1 MASSGGIECFS
12 AANWAG
18 PSVILPPMLNVS
30 NTSRWSLCSF
40 QSLRVPGG
48 LALVTFPE
56 TSYVGNG
63 TRYDTSSA
71 EISGAQIAS
80 FVVIDHA
87 DEAQLLV
94 DIDSNFTDPLIVPVG
109 SEVPVIEN
117 TYDMI
122 ISALHVPRGAIFV
135 GYRRRHFLGSY
146 QVWTGDVADLGS
158 DWVNRIRSFRVLPE
172 NGTNVSSP
180 SPRAFLNTTAWN
192 GVAFYVDANF
202 SKISIVEPVSEM
214 VPSMADWPYAV
225 VDLQPKSVNV
235 SRDAVLVQFNDT
247 NFQGAFKVFSGQ
259 VANISLDSNFLMR
272 SYKVLPASTWS
283 PSTPNETGFV
293 TCLLSSDSQDE
304 QVYIEAKD
312 NLTLFN
318 RSCLQLTVPQGI
330 QVDVQLNS
338 NEITRWKSGT
348 YAQNV
353 SLVAILQ
360 DRIPSIPTTLS
371 LLWIVWVGLACI
383 VLGGTGLFLWR
394 RRHSRQ
400 RKHKQTKGENAF
412 EPLVPSAPV
421 TELFDAA
428 LINWHDLDLVRLD
441 ANLVV
446 RTSFFAS
453 GGSGEI
459 WRGKFRQKDVAIKTL
474 HRYNQENI
482 QKFVVEISKWSQLHS
497 PHIVACIGATWTSPW
512 DLKGVLE
519 FMSGGD
525 LRSFLSSHSRL
536 DISWKTKISWAKDV
550 ADGLFFIHS
559 MPWTHRDI
567 KARNILLDTSTNTA
581 KIGDFGTAT
590 DVDATKTAG
599 VGTYRWMAPEMLAFE
614 SSYTAAVD
622 IYAFGVLLSEIDTH
636 QSPYAEHNQ
645 SDVVIAGR
653 VLHEQLRPSFSPDCP
668 VWLRFLAFQCL
679 ATDPAHRPTTAGIL
693 HVLATHL
700 RQDSAELTGEHFD

>member
-12 AANWAG
+12 AANWTG
-18 PSVILPPMLNVS
+18 PSVILQPMLNVS
-30 NTSRWSLCSF
+30 NTSSWSLCSF
-40 QSLRVPGG
+40 QSLRVPEG

-56 TSYVGNG
+56 TRYVGNG

-71 EISGAQIAS
+71 DISGAQIAS
-80 FVVIDHA
+80 FVVIDRA

-94 DIDSNFTDPLIVPVG
+94 DIDSNLTDPWIVPVG
-109 SEVPVIEN
+109 SEVPVMEN
-117 TYDMI
+117 TFDMI
-122 ISALHVPRGAIFV
+122 ISALHVPRGAILV
-135 GYRRRHFLGSY
+135 GYRRRYFLGSY

-172 NGTNVSSP
+172 NDSNVSS
-180 SPRAFLNTTAWN
+180 SSRRAFFNTTAWN

-202 SKISIVEPVSEM
+202 SKISIVEPVGEM

-225 VDLQPKSVNV
+225 EDLQPKSVNV
-235 SRDAVLVQFNDT
+235 SKDAVLVQFNGT

-272 SYKVLPASTWS
+272 SYKVLPMWS
-283 PSTPNETGFV
+283 SSNETGFV
-293 TCLLSSDSQDE
+293 TCLLSSQDE
-304 QVYIEAKD
+304 LVYIEATD
-312 NLTLFN
+312 NLTLFH

-330 QVDVQLNS
+330 QVDVQLDS
-338 NEITRWKSGT
+338 NETTRWKSGT

-353 SLVAILQ
+353 SLVAILP
-360 DRIPSIPTTLS
+360 DTIPSSSSSSWS
-371 LLWIVWVGLACI
+371 LLWIVWVGLACM
-383 VLGGTGLFLWR
+383 VLGGTGVFLWR
-394 RRHSRQ
+394 RRRRHSR
-400 RKHKQTKGENAF
+400 KDKPTKGQNTLD
-412 EPLVPSAPV
+412 PVVPS
-421 TELFDAA
+421 ELFDAA
-428 LINWHDLDLVRLD
+428 LIHWHDLDLVRLD
-441 ANLVV
+441 ANHVV
-446 RTSFFAS
+446 PTSFLAS

-459 WRGKFRQKDVAIKTL
+459 WRGTFRQKEVAIKSL

-482 QKFVVEISKWSQLHS
+482 QKFVVELSKWSKLHS

-519 FMSGGD
+519 FMRGGD
-525 LRSFLSSHSRL
+525 MRSFLSSHSRL

-550 ADGLFFIHS
+550 ADGLFYIHS

-567 KARNILLDTSTNTA
+567 KARNVLLETSTNTA

-622 IYAFGVLLSEIDTH
+622 IYAFGVLLSELDTH
-636 QSPYAEHNQ
+636 QSPYAQHNQ

-679 ATDPAHRPTTAGIL
+679 ATDPAHRPTTARIL

-700 RQDSAELTGEHFD
+700 RQESAELTGEHLD